1 MLERSFD
8 MSNPSVSLVVLLQ
21 PYVDLHIIASVP
33 KRLHSFLLDP
43 EMAAGLKRVKQR
55 DGIGEGEQVRRALA
69 RWLKSKGA
77 LKVRKGGTRTR

>member
-1 MLERSFD
+1 M
-8 MSNPSVSLVVLLQ
+8 V
-21 PYVDLHIIASVP
+21 

-43 EMAAGLKRVKQR
+43 ELAAGLKRVKQR

-77 LKVRKGGTRTR
+77 LKVRKGGRRTR